1 MSTQEINQ
9 TFRDYL
15 TGGWSSLAHRRGH
28 PLVEAMIAGER
39 DGRDLRFQIASA
51 MEDLGCCVRLQRQ
64 SKAAKN
70 TIAFRLI
77 IVFSLVAT
85 LRFFFLI
92 LLSDL
97 IWQDWVAIDR
107 LCLVALV
114 ILVICGFYIYGRI
127 QVTRGAE
134 RLSGTFI
141 ESWCCNFLTLSPHGD
156 GSESMVSRL
165 TAAKIGEIRTG
176 VDSVSLRQQIYMESL
191 AEHNMWLRDCLERWS
206 MVGILIEILTFVALS
221 AGLLSIPFVAWLE
234 SGSGGG

>member
-39 DGRDLRFQIASA
+39 DGRDLRFQIASV
-51 MEDLGCCVRLQRQ
+51 MDDLGCCVRLQRQ

-70 TIAFRLI
+70 TLKFRLVT
-77 IVFSLVAT
+77 VFSLVAT
-85 LRFFFLI
+85 LRFFFFI
-92 LLSDL
+92 LVSDL

-107 LCLVALV
+107 MCLITLV
-114 ILVICGFYIYGRI
+114 TLVICGLYVYGRFH
-127 QVTRGAE
+127 VTRGAE
-134 RLSGTFI
+134 RLSGAFT
-141 ESWCCNFLTLSPHGD
+141 ESWCRNFLTLSPYGD

-165 TAAKIGEIRTG
+165 KEAKIGEIRTG
-176 VDSVSLRQQIYMESL
+176 VDSVSVRQQIYLESL
-191 AEHNMWLRDCLERWS
+191 AEHNIWLRDCLERWS
-206 MVGILIEILTFVALS
+206 MIGILIEIMTFVALS
-221 AGLLSIPFVAWLE
+221 AGLLTIPFMAWLE